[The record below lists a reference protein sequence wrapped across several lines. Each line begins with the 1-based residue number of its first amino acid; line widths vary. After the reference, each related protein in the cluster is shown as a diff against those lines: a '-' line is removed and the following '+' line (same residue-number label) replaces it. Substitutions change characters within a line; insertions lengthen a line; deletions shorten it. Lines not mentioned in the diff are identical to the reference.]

1 MPMNEFILQLVGNA
15 TPRNLFGV
23 LVDLVLILLFF
34 GFFRIFATRLL
45 RFLPREGMFAS
56 WSKDVDALSKRLLGL
71 GTAGALVGAV
81 ILNVWLIQSGR
92 DVLDVKLTWIGQ
104 VWEQHRATIALYSGT
119 AFIAVVVN
127 LALLQIVNKLLVVL
141 SKWAQNIDTIKG
153 NDLAVAASF
162 EVLRWG
168 IERASW
174 LFLLAF
180 GTAKLPFLPETIPA
194 LIYVGLR
201 VLIIYTIARLL
212 WSSLE
217 IVVTTLD
224 GLAKK
229 AAERSENLR
238 YYETLKPLFPTL
250 RRALE
255 ATILVLGTA
264 FAVAQVQAFQTLAG
278 FGAVGVKIV
287 GMLFAAQ
294 VGSTLL
300 EFVLRELFISK
311 GTLDPDEKQRRLTV
325 LPLIASIAKYIIF
338 GFVIVMSLSQVGIDP
353 MPVLAGAGV
362 AGVAVGFGAQSLI
375 TDLVS
380 GLFILWENYFI
391 VGDYIAIG
399 EREGVVEAIS
409 LRVTRLRDDEGRV
422 HIVPNGK
429 IEGIV
434 NYSKDYVAAE
444 VGVGVSYEMDLDK
457 VYEALEEVSAWVVEN
472 VPDALKPPKIEGVDE
487 FGDSAVVV
495 KLSTTVKPG
504 KHTSTARIV
513 RKRIK
518 EVFDRRGIEIAYPRR
533 VIYFHS
539 QGSQEFVNHLN
550 DTLNGGNVGTTK
562 GRGVNTPLYVSK

>member
-1 MPMNEFILQLVGNA
+1 MNEFLSNFIANLTQRNIIGLV
-15 TPRNLFGV
+15 
-23 LVDLVLILLFF
+23 VDLVLVLLFF
-34 GFFRIFATRLL
+34 GLCRVVGTKLL
-45 RFLPREGMFAS
+45 RVLPREGLFAS
-56 WSKDVDALSKRLLGL
+56 WSKDVDALFKRLLGL
-71 GTAGALVGAV
+71 STAGAFVGA
-81 ILNVWLIQSGR
+81 ILLNLWLIQSGH
-92 DVLDVKLTWIGQ
+92 DVVHVKLSWLGQ
-104 VWEQHRATIALYSGT
+104 VWEQHRATIALYAGT
-119 AFIAVVVN
+119 VFVAVVVN
-127 LALLQIVNKLLVVL
+127 LALLQVVNKLLVVL
-141 SKWAQNIDTIKG
+141 TKWAQNIDTIKG
-153 NDLAVAASF
+153 NDEAVASSF
-162 EVLRWG
+162 KVLQWG

-174 LFLLAF
+174 MFLLAF
-180 GTAKLPFLPETIPA
+180 GTSKVPFLPETIPTI
-194 LIYVGLR
+194 LSIGLR
-201 VLIIYTIARLL
+201 VFIVYTIAKLL

-217 IVVTTLD
+217 ILVTTLD

-229 AAERSENLR
+229 AAERSEKLR
-238 YYETLKPLFPTL
+238 YYEVLKPLFPTL

-278 FGAVGVKIV
+278 FGTVGVKIV
-287 GMLFAAQ
+287 GLLFAAQ
-294 VGSTLL
+294 VISTLF
-300 EFVLRELFISK
+300 EFVLRELFINK
-311 GTLDPDEKQRRLTV
+311 GALEADEKQRRLTV
-325 LPLIASIAKYIIF
+325 LPLIASIAKYVIF
-338 GFVIVMSLSQVGIDP
+338 GFVIVMSLTQVGIDP

-399 EREGVVEAIS
+399 EREGIVEAIS

-444 VGVGVSYEMDLDK
+444 IGIGVSYEMDLDK
-457 VYEALEEVSAWVVEN
+457 VYEALEEVSAWVAEN
-472 VPDALKPPKIEGVDE
+472 VPDALKAPEIEGVDE
-487 FGDSAVVV
+487 FGESAVVV

-504 KHTSTARIV
+504 KHNSTARII

-539 QGSQEFVNHLN
+539 QGSQEFVKDLN
-550 DTLNGGNVGTTK
+550 DTLNGRKVGTAKT
-562 GRGVNTPLYVSK
+562 VTS